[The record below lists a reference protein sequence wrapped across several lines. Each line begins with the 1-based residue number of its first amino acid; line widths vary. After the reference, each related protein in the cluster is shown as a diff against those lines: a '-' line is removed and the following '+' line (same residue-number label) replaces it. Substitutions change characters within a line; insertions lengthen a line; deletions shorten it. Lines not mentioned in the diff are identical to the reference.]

1 MRTSFTTSD
10 VPRHGRRQFW
20 QDIVSRTYFP
30 LDLRFASGS
39 DLDGHLQAWSLGPLS
54 VSRNVCDG
62 LLYRRQQHHLTA
74 EREESFLITVP
85 DRGEIRFV
93 QDGKDVRCRPG
104 AFLVER
110 SHLPYEFSH
119 RDPAALWVMKIPSAV
134 LRTRIASPERLATLQ
149 FDATRGVG
157 ALFVDTLRLAA
168 MRLDEMND
176 AARTVTGTHLLEL
189 LAMAVEADD
198 RLLTGHAS
206 HARNAHLHRCE
217 HFIRT
222 HLHDI
227 RLAPQM
233 VADRCGISL
242 RYLHQIFEAEG
253 ITVCSYIRNQR
264 LAACDA
270 ALRDPRCRD
279 SIADIAYRWGYGDQ
293 AQLSRHYRSRYGRS
307 PSEAR
312 AAYRASTP

>member
-1 MRTSFTTSD
+1 MRMSFTTSD
-10 VPRHGRRQFW
+10 VPRPGRPQYW
-20 QDIVSRTYFP
+20 QDIVSQTYFP

-39 DLDGHLQAWSLGPLS
+39 ALDGHLQAWTLGPLS
-54 VSRNVCDG
+54 MSRNVCDG
-62 LLYRRQQHHLTA
+62 LLYRRRKHHLVA
-74 EREESFLITVP
+74 EREESFLVTIP
-85 DRGEIRFV
+85 DQGEIRFV

-119 RDPAALWVMKIPSAV
+119 DDPAALWVIKIPRAV
-134 LRTRIASPERLATLQ
+134 MRTRIACPERLATLQ

-157 ALFVDTLRLAA
+157 ALFVDTLRLLAL
-168 MRLDEMND
+168 RLDEMSD
-176 AARTVTGTHLLEL
+176 AARAVTGTHLLEL

-206 HARNAHLHRCE
+206 PTRNAHLHRCE

-227 RLAPQM
+227 RLAPQL

-270 ALRDPRCRD
+270 ALRDPRCRN

-293 AQLSRHYRSRYGRS
+293 AQLSRHYRSRFGRS

-312 AAYRASTP
+312 AAYRASAP